1 MEEAWMEDQLI
12 QSRWDAF
19 LRKRP
24 VCCLCGEPILSTHGL
39 EMENQW
45 YCGDCVRRHTREV
58 GEAVAPAS
66 MAFQFFSTTSMPFL
80 A

>member
-58 GEAVAPAS
+58 WEA
-66 MAFQFFSTTSMPFL
+66 
-80 A
+80 